1 MATLDIV
8 IRDDEG
14 KVVGRMIA
22 TEKVF
27 RTGSVGFYANQK
39 LELGGARY
47 QVQFQ
52 AVKIGSK
59 AEASATGNAPA

>member
-1 MATLDIV
+1 MPALFIT

-14 KVVGRMIA
+14 KVIGSMVA
-22 TEKVF
+22 TEETF

-59 AEASATGNAPA
+59 PGAPASESDT

>member
-1 MATLDIV
+1 MPTLDII

-22 TEKVF
+22 TEKTF

-59 AEASATGNAPA
+59 AGAPASDSAA